1 MRSCDLNSIREHSV
15 AKIHRL
21 MIHICSLQIGVI
33 RPLCANNEPKH
44 QYVSVALG
52 LYIAN
57 KSILIC

>member
-1 MRSCDLNSIREHSV
+1 
-15 AKIHRL
+15 
-21 MIHICSLQIGVI
+21 MIQICSLQIGVI